1 MADHRFEFTLSG
13 AQLSDEQKLRI
24 SNEIAIAVTKVV
36 VGDTPELLS
45 APMFGICRING
56 GKNIMGPIA
65 VELLGVVEKAPN
77 SARFTAGLT
86 PA

>member
-1 MADHRFEFTLSG
+1 MADHKFEFTLSG

-36 VGDTPELLS
+36 VGDTPELLA
-45 APMFGICRING
+45 APMFSICRING

-65 VELLGVVEKAPN
+65 QELLTVVEKAPN